1 MSLQKQQLIFGLSCI
16 CIFLG
21 ISLMTLPSKE
31 EQTVQNLKYDNCVTE
46 MTNAIPDPN
55 DTQERSKFLK
65 NCYEN

>member
-1 MSLQKQQLIFGLSCI
+1 MDTKEIVIGVALI
-16 CIFLG
+16 G
-21 ISLMTLPSKE
+21 IIITALFTAPRFNQSIEK
-31 EQTVQNLKYDNCVTE
+31 TVFTLKYDNCVTE